1 MARVQ
6 RIIDLVQKSILDFPG
21 GQKEKNSFE
30 TDKHVSLSPD
40 EPVPLHSSFTIADKP
55 FQDNPT
61 PVNKAIL
68 IVEDEPILAN
78 ELQDILISN
87 GFVTG
92 IAVTIEG
99 AIGHVNE
106 TRPDLILMDINLG
119 SESTGIEAAERIL
132 SQISIPIIY
141 ITTCIDSATVTRAN
155 ITNPC
160 GFILKPL
167 DSREILTA
175 IEIAFHEHEKNEQ
188 LKKGYD
194 ELEQR
199 VAERT
204 ADLKRIIMELRK
216 NNEYYRSLFDRVPV
230 GIYRSSP
237 AGQILD
243 VNTELV
249 HKLGYPD
256 RKSLLAVKV
265 HDLFLN
271 LEDCKQW
278 QAILKRDGVVRNF
291 EVQFRKY
298 GGSTIWVRDT
308 GEVTLDESGRS
319 VYYNG
324 IVEDISERKH
334 AEVGFAESENRYRA
348 VVEDQTELIC
358 RFAPDGTLT
367 FVNDAY
373 CRYFGLD
380 RNDCIGK
387 QHTVVL
393 LPEDNRMMKTH
404 IASLSPAHP
413 FASIRHRIIMP
424 SGKARWQHWS
434 DRAIFDKSGAVKEYQ
449 SVGRDIT
456 DIIQAEEELRES
468 ENHYRQLVEMS
479 PDAILILN
487 DSRIMEL
494 NSSALTLFG
503 ASSPG
508 QLVGKS
514 FMSLVHP
521 NSQKACKK
529 WIRWEMNAKIPHSPI
544 EQKIVQLDGTIL
556 EIEAA
561 AVLVTYHGRSA
572 VQVIARDITQ
582 RKMLENQ
589 VKIKKEILEKLVQ
602 DRTFDLLRSNEKLKM
617 EVVERKAIQEELTI
631 ASNEKDLLL
640 REIHHRV
647 KNNLQLIIGLID
659 MTKMRTHEPGM
670 TAVLT
675 DIMTKI
681 HTMGFVHTRLY
692 ESERFDK
699 INMKQH
705 VTELVDMTSG
715 FYSHEHCKI
724 DFVIDCDDINLPVD
738 QAMPCALALNELLSN
753 IHKHA
758 FKGRRT
764 GIVEISSSM
773 ENAKIRLVIHD
784 NGVGLPNGF
793 DIEQSNRLGL
803 KLMRALV
810 EQQLHG
816 LVTIK
821 SQNGTRVVIEIP
833 LKRSGTDHGKSTLS

>member
-1 MARVQ
+1 MMKTHIA
-6 RIIDLVQKSILDFPG
+6 
-21 GQKEKNSFE
+21 
-30 TDKHVSLSPD
+30 SLSPA
-40 EPVPLHSSFTIADKP
+40 HP
-55 FQDNPT
+55 F
-61 PVNKAIL
+61 A
-68 IVEDEPILAN
+68 
-78 ELQDILISN
+78 
-87 GFVTG
+87 
-92 IAVTIEG
+92 
-99 AIGHVNE
+99 
-106 TRPDLILMDINLG
+106 
-119 SESTGIEAAERIL
+119 
-132 SQISIPIIY
+132 SI
-141 ITTCIDSATVTRAN
+141 R
-155 ITNPC
+155 
-160 GFILKPL
+160 
-167 DSREILTA
+167 
-175 IEIAFHEHEKNEQ
+175 H
-188 LKKGYD
+188 
-194 ELEQR
+194 
-199 VAERT
+199 
-204 ADLKRIIMELRK
+204 RIIMPSGEARWQ
-216 NNEYYRSLFDRVPV
+216 RWSDRAIFD
-230 GIYRSSP
+230 
-237 AGQILD
+237 
-243 VNTELV
+243 
-249 HKLGYPD
+249 
-256 RKSLLAVKV
+256 KSGAVKEYQSV
-265 HDLFLN
+265 GRDIT
-271 LEDCKQW
+271 DII
-278 QAILKRDGVVRNF
+278 QAEEALR
-291 EVQFRKY
+291 
-298 GGSTIWVRDT
+298 
-308 GEVTLDESGRS
+308 
-319 VYYNG
+319 
-324 IVEDISERKH
+324 
-334 AEVGFAESENRYRA
+334 ESENRYRA